1 MMRNS
6 SDNEGVASD
15 LFVTTRPAAGPGA
28 PRRARSPRWL
38 AWLIV
43 AAAGILAWI
52 LFMLAAVLQHE
63 YLVLLFPA
71 GWCVHVAVRQFRQ
84 ITRGRANA

>member
-6 SDNEGVASD
+6 SDNSRVASD
-15 LFVTTRPAAGPGA
+15 LFVTTGSGGPATRPA
-28 PRRARSPRWL
+28 PRRARWL
-38 AWLIV
+38 QWLIV

-84 ITRGRANA
+84 ITRGRLGA